1 MPTDSMIPV
10 GFFALAGLV
19 RGLRDATKIASLPLC
34 SALSHPGAGAL
45 RRPEPLATGIAAT
58 GRTAAGRVSA
68 ILSAHADAQIAV
80 AVHAQL
86 HIRKLARTRRVL
98 YAHALAVLAGGCG
111 PPAVA
116 IASLAVKERHVQ
128 AALPAEGLREQGH
141 LATRHTSSSSRP
153 IRSANAY
160 YEIRRICV
168 RNLMKRKK
176 CGRLMIEW
184 AAGPTAAQKT
194 HAGGKL

>member
-1 MPTDSMIPV
+1 MYAPQGARQRVP
-10 GFFALAGLV
+10 F
-19 RGLRDATKIASLPLC
+19 LC
-34 SALSHPGAGAL
+34 MSRLSHPGA
-45 RRPEPLATGIAAT
+45 RMRPGLPCAGIAVAART
-58 GRTAAGRVSA
+58 VAGRTIAMRMVAGRVSA
-68 ILSAHADAQIAV
+68 GRSIGSAHADAQIAA

-86 HIRKLARTRRVL
+86 HIRELARTRRVL
-98 YAHALAVLAGGCG
+98 DAHALAVLAGERGR
-111 PPAVA
+111 PAVA
-116 IASLAVKERHVQ
+116 VAVFAVKERHVQ
-128 AALPAEGLREQGH
+128 AALSAEGLREQGH

-176 CGRLMIEW
+176 CGILMIEW